1 MKSAQFFKGKID
13 GFEQSFETVNLIE
26 MLPLDKLSD
35 LMAYDIINK
44 PCQRYFKAD
53 RVLALVEAYRVEN
66 GDVAGRSGIQTRGIL
81 YKFEKTVKC
90 DGLDYLFP
98 EDQFVSLLYA
108 GKRLKMPLLPEL
120 KKPFDAPPPIEWE
133 V

>member
-13 GFEQSFETVNLIE
+13 GYEQSFETLNLIE

-35 LMAYDIINK
+35 LMDYSIIGK
-44 PCQRYFKAD
+44 PKQRYFKAE

-66 GDVAGRSGIQTRGIL
+66 GDASGRGGIQTRGVL
-81 YKFEKTVKC
+81 YKFERTARL
-90 DGLDYLFP
+90 DDLDYLFP
-98 EDQFVSLLYA
+98 EEQFVNMLYA
-108 GKRLKMPLLPEL
+108 GKRLKMPPMPQI
-120 KKPFDAPPPIEWE
+120 KKPLDPPPPLEWE

>member
-13 GFEQSFETVNLIE
+13 GYEQSYETINLIE

-35 LMAYDIINK
+35 LMDYSTVGK
-44 PCQRYFKAD
+44 PRQRYFKTE

-66 GDVAGRSGIQTRGIL
+66 GDASGRSGIQTRGVL
-81 YKFEKTVKC
+81 YKFEKTVKL
-90 DGLDYLFP
+90 DDLDYLFP
-98 EDQFVSLLYA
+98 EEQFVNLLYT
-108 GKRLKMPLLPEL
+108 GKRLKMPPLPTL
-120 KKPFDAPPPIEWE
+120 KKPLDPPPPLEWE